1 MNIKDNLP
9 TLFMVLIVAFSFL
22 MVFNHA
28 KADPVEDFNKVK
40 TFVITEWNDTVEFQ
54 KNSWAEGKDQLTRNK
69 TQIQDL
75 WEKVTSFLPTT
86 TNN

>member
-1 MNIKDNLP
+1 MKIRDNLP

-54 KNSWAEGKDQLTRNK
+54 KNSWAEGKAQLIRNK
-69 TQIQDL
+69 NSIMYFFL
-75 WEKVTSFLPTT
+75 GEEK
-86 TNN
+86 

>member
-9 TLFMVLIVAFSFL
+9 TLFIVLIVAFSFL

-54 KNSWAEGKDQLTRNK
+54 KNSWDNAKKKWPWNK
-69 TQIQDL
+69 IFKGDNA
-75 WEKVTSFLPTT
+75 S
-86 TNN
+86 

>member
-1 MNIKDNLP
+1 MKTLMATVIA
-9 TLFMVLIVAFSFL
+9 LFMTISITSTV
-22 MVFNHA
+22 

-54 KNSWAEGKDQLTRNK
+54 KNSWAESKDQLARNK

-75 WEKVTSFLPTT
+75 WKKVTSFLPTQA
-86 TNN
+86 NN

>member
-54 KNSWAEGKDQLTRNK
+54 KNSWDNAKKKWPWNK
-69 TQIQDL
+69 IFKGDNA
-75 WEKVTSFLPTT
+75 S
-86 TNN
+86 

>member
-1 MNIKDNLP
+1 MATIIA
-9 TLFMVLIVAFSFL
+9 LFMTVSITSTV
-22 MVFNHA
+22 

-54 KNSWAEGKDQLTRNK
+54 KNSWAESKDQLARNK

-75 WEKVTSFLPTT
+75 WKKVTSFLPTQA
-86 TNN
+86 NN

>member
-54 KNSWAEGKDQLTRNK
+54 KNSWAEGKDQLARNK
-69 TQIQDL
+69 TQIQVL
-75 WEKVTSFLPTT
+75 WKKVTSFLPTT

>member
-40 TFVITEWNDTVEFQ
+40 TFVITELNDTVEFQ
-54 KNSWAEGKDQLTRNK
+54 KNSWAEGKDQLARNK

-75 WEKVTSFLPTT
+75 WKKVTSFLPTT

>member
-54 KNSWAEGKDQLTRNK
+54 KSSWAEGKDQLARNK

-75 WEKVTSFLPTT
+75 WKKVTSFLPTQA
-86 TNN
+86 ND

>member
-1 MNIKDNLP
+1 MKIRDNLP

-40 TFVITEWNDTVEFQ
+40 TFVMNEWNATVEFQ
-54 KNSWAEGKDQLTRNK
+54 KESLQDGKDQLARNK
-69 TQIQDL
+69 LQIQDL
-75 WEKVTSFLPTT
+75 WKKLTSALDTT
-86 TNN
+86 KTN

>member
-54 KNSWAEGKDQLTRNK
+54 KNSWAEGKDQLARNK
-69 TQIQDL
+69 TQIQNL
-75 WEKVTSFLPTT
+75 WKKVTSFLPTQA
-86 TNN
+86 NN